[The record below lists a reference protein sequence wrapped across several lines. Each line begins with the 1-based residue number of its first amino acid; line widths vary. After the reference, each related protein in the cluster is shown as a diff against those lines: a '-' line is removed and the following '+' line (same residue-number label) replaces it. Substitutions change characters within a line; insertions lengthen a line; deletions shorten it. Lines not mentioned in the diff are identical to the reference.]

1 MIASVLRG
9 REKITLEDDIELFIL
24 KNGIVTYAEIVS
36 RIKVSDEYIT
46 QAVKNLMIDG
56 KIIRCKGE
64 AYKAY
69 A

>member
-1 MIASVLRG
+1 
-9 REKITLEDDIELFIL
+9 
-24 KNGIVTYAEIVS
+24 
-36 RIKVSDEYIT
+36 VSDEYIT

-64 AYKAY
+64 AYKAF